1 MKFENIVLQTV
12 SEKLKLRRM
21 RFKVDPALSNT
32 EDFNGDV
39 SYEGFVLNENEGV
52 LNILVID
59 PNNGVRQ
66 TFAATN
72 SVNILSDNL
81 NQFKRNLV
89 HLLMQKVSE
98 QILLQIQNSPTFD
111 EVEQIAKQ
119 NGATDEDIKNAYRKL
134 ATDSTVTEANA
145 LTRAAGKTLDAVK
158 DVAFGKDAKTLG
170 QKVAG
175 AYGIMGRVGSTL
187 SKFSPKGDVGKFE
200 FSQRSSAIHKDRPRS
215 GQKFNIRD
223 GNNVIDGKISR
234 LKPEV
239 TYGGKTYFQV
249 VDVDVQPPYED
260 IPEVGKILI
269 EFDINSKSS
278 NFSIYDKS
286 NQLKRSIYGDLQYDD
301 KLKSWD
307 VPETSGGSQKLS
319 KDKKEKE
326 ANQSGYVDQASG
338 DTFDYNGKSYTKVGK
353 VVTIGDRKYQPAR
366 KAGNNTMNPL
376 IIPVG

>member
-98 QILLQIQNSPTFD
+98 QILLQIQNAPTFD

-187 SKFSPKGDVGKFE
+187 SKFSPKGDAGKFE

-239 TYGGKTYFQV
+239 TYGGKTYFQL

-286 NQLKRSIYGDLQYDD
+286 NQLKRSITGNLQYDD

-307 VPETSGGSQKLS
+307 VPETSGGSQKFS
-319 KDKKEKE
+319 
-326 ANQSGYVDQASG
+326 DQASG
-338 DTFDYNGKSYTKVGK
+338 DTFNYKGKSYTKVGK
-353 VVTIGDRKYQPAR
+353 VITIGNKKYQPAR
-366 KAGNNTMNPL
+366 KVGEDTMDPIN
-376 IIPVG
+376 IPVG

>member
-89 HLLMQKVSE
+89 HLLMRKVSE
-98 QILLQIQNSPTFD
+98 QILLQIQNAPTFD

-119 NGATDEDIKNAYRKL
+119 NGAADEDIKNAYRKL

-187 SKFSPKGDVGKFE
+187 SKFSPKGDAGKFE

-234 LKPEV
+234 IKPEV

-286 NQLKRSIYGDLQYDD
+286 NQLKRSITGNLQYDD
-301 KLKSWD
+301 KFRS
-307 VPETSGGSQKLS
+307 
-319 KDKKEKE
+319 
-326 ANQSGYVDQASG
+326 
-338 DTFDYNGKSYTKVGK
+338 
-353 VVTIGDRKYQPAR
+353 
-366 KAGNNTMNPL
+366 
-376 IIPVG
+376 

>member
-1 MKFENIVLQTV
+1 VKFENIVLQTV

-89 HLLMQKVSE
+89 RLLMQKVSE
-98 QILLQIQNSPTFD
+98 QILLQIQNAPTFD

-187 SKFSPKGDVGKFE
+187 SKFSPKGDAGKFE

-353 VVTIGDRKYQPAR
+353 VVTIGDKKYQPAR

>member
-1 MKFENIVLQTV
+1 VKFENIVLQTV

-98 QILLQIQNSPTFD
+98 QILLQIQNAPTFD

-187 SKFSPKGDVGKFE
+187 SKFSPKGDAGKFE

-286 NQLKRSIYGDLQYDD
+286 NQLKRSITGNLQYDD

-353 VVTIGDRKYQPAR
+353 VVTIGDKKYQPAR

>member
-32 EDFNGDV
+32 EDFDGDV

-98 QILLQIQNSPTFD
+98 QILLQIQNAPTFD

-175 AYGIMGRVGSTL
+175 AYGIMGRIGSTL
-187 SKFSPKGDVGKFE
+187 SKFSPKGDAGKFE

-215 GQKFNIRD
+215 GQKFNIQD

-260 IPEVGKILI
+260 IPEVGKILV
-269 EFDINSKSS
+269 EFDINSKIS
-278 NFSIYDKS
+278 NFSIYDTS
-286 NQLKRSIYGDLQYDD
+286 NQLRRSIYGALQYDD

-326 ANQSGYVDQASG
+326 ANQTGYVDQASG
-338 DTFDYNGKSYTKVGK
+338 DTFNYKGKSYTKVGN
-353 VVTIGDRKYQPAR
+353 VITIGDKKYQPAR
-366 KAGNNTMNPL
+366 ISGNNTMNPQN
-376 IIPVG
+376 IPVG